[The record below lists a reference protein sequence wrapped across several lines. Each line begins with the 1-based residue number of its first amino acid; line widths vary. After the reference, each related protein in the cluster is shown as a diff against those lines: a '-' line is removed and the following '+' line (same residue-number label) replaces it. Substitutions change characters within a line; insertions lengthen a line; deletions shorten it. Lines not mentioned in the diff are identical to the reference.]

1 MMTSAARAADITA
14 TAKATPIQTQ
24 WEQRTAKGLDDA
36 IPGCLDSVGLL
47 AGVANTIMQLAHP
60 GVGYG
65 VIESRVTS
73 GSLLHHPF
81 KRTRTTL
88 TYLAVAMHGSTEEKL
103 AYRKSISRAH
113 AQVTS
118 TETSPVQYRA
128 LDPELQLWV
137 AACLFWGYVD
147 VFEKFRGPMTPA
159 QLEEFYE
166 YAKPLGT
173 TLQVR
178 PDMWPKDI
186 NAFWEYWNAQLDKVQ
201 IDDTVRKWLGQ
212 LMDLSFMG
220 PVVSV
225 PMGKFARLMTG
236 GFLHPKIRAQMQI
249 EWTPEHERDFR
260 RMTRRIGGINQRL
273 PRLVRQLPTNAL
285 LWDFRRRMKK
295 DLPLN

>member
-1 MMTSAARAADITA
+1 MTKSAAQPVARSTRSH
-14 TAKATPIQTQ
+14 TTPIQTR
-24 WEQRTAKGLDDA
+24 WEPRTAQELDDA
-36 IPGCLDSVGLL
+36 IFGCLDNVGLL

-60 GVGYG
+60 AVGYG

-88 TYLAVAMHGSTEEKL
+88 TYLGVALQGSTEEKL
-103 AYRKSISRAH
+103 AYRKAISHAH

-118 TETSPVQYRA
+118 TATSPVQYRA

-147 VFEKFRGPMTPA
+147 TREKFHGPMTSE
-159 QLEEFYE
+159 QLAEFYE

-178 PDMWPKDI
+178 PDMWPKDLE
-186 NAFWEYWNAQLDKVQ
+186 AFWEYWNRQIDSIQ
-201 IDDTVRKWLGQ
+201 IDDTVRGWLTR

-220 PVVSV
+220 PFISI
-225 PMGKFARLMTG
+225 PLGNFAKLMTG

-249 EWTPEHERDFR
+249 EWTPEKEQQFR
-260 RMTRRIGGINQRL
+260 KVTTAIGRVNRRL
-273 PRLVRQLPTNAL
+273 PRSLRQLPTTLL
-285 LWDFRRRMKK
+285 LWDFRRRLKK
-295 DLPLN
+295 GLPLN

>member
-1 MMTSAARAADITA
+1 MTTSAARAAEMTA

-24 WEQRTAKGLDDA
+24 WEHRTAKGLDDA

-60 GVGYG
+60 AVGYG

-103 AYRKSISRAH
+103 AYRKAISRAH

-201 IDDTVRKWLGQ
+201 IDDTVRKWLSQ

-236 GFLHPKIRAQMQI
+236 GFLHPKIRAKMQI